1 VILAMGKEI
10 SDPYLF
16 SPFLDNRKHNNS
28 ENSVIDDRIDII
40 QGGKKPHF
48 LFLFALERKNS
59 FSLPFNKKKQKKKK
73 KKKKK
78 KNKTIKKRGGACL

>member
-1 VILAMGKEI
+1 VILATGKEI

-28 ENSVIDDRIDII
+28 ENSVIDDRIDFI

-48 LFLFALERKNS
+48 LFLFALENS
-59 FSLPFNKKKQKKKK
+59 FSLPFNKKKNKNKKK
-73 KKKKK
+73 
-78 KNKTIKKRGGACL
+78 